1 MTSKVEYE
9 KGSTKSLLK
18 VNLHS
23 DSLSSE
29 LGERDTAK
37 SRYIPALKLSIISK
51 GPQRVQDLHAS
62 QASGLIN
69 ISLFDLCT
77 VSLLEFGY
85 MKWKMI

>member
-1 MTSKVEYE
+1 MTSKIEYE
-9 KGSTKSLLK
+9 KGSTKSLLG

-23 DSLSSE
+23 DSLFSE
-29 LGERDTAK
+29 FGERDTAK
-37 SRYIPALKLSIISK
+37 SRYILDLNISTISK
-51 GPQRVQDLHAS
+51 GPQRVQDLQAS

-77 VSLLEFGY
+77 VSLEFGY

>member
-1 MTSKVEYE
+1 MTSRIEYE
-9 KGSTKSLLK
+9 KGSTKSLLT

-23 DSLSSE
+23 DSLFSE
-29 LGERDTAK
+29 FGERDTAK
-37 SRYIPALKLSIISK
+37 SRYIPALKLSTISK
-51 GPQRVQDLHAS
+51 GAQRVQDLQAS

-77 VSLLEFGY
+77 VSLEFGY